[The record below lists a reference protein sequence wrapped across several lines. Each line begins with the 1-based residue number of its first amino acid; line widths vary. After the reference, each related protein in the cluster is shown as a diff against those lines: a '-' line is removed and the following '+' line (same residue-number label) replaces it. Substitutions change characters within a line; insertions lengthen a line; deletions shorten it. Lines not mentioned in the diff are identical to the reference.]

1 LTELLL
7 SLPIQAFMVPSAM
20 SRNAVLVPI
29 YDRVLARL
37 GRPPRLGASTMLTL
51 GVLGPLASSALL
63 SGGTS
68 PVAAAQ
74 AIGGFSWATWLLA
87 LAPPYYVLLAACATA
102 VWFFSRPESTAS
114 ALDDAASLGPAGPAP

>member
-1 LTELLL
+1 IGSTAVGIAAGHAGLAERLAGWLLRRSAGSGPRLLGELLL
-7 SLPIQAFMVPSAM
+7 SLPLQAFMVPSAM
-20 SRNAVLVPI
+20 SRNAVLVPV

-37 GRPPRLGASTMLTL
+37 GRPARLGASTMLTL

-74 AIGGFSWATWLLA
+74 AIGG
-87 LAPPYYVLLAACATA
+87 
-102 VWFFSRPESTAS
+102 
-114 ALDDAASLGPAGPAP
+114 